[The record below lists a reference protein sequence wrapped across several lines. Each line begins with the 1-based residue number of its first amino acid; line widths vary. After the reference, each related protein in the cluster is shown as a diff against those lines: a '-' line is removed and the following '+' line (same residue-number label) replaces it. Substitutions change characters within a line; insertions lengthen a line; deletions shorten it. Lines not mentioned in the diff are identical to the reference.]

1 MDFTS
6 DGLGAGAGC
15 AGGGAGVWARVG
27 RMMVRIRIASA
38 MGFIFRP
45 LGELGGCVYVEILR
59 PPSEAL
65 RMTGFS
71 LDG

>member
-1 MDFTS
+1 
-6 DGLGAGAGC
+6 
-15 AGGGAGVWARVG
+15 
-27 RMMVRIRIASA
+27 VRIRIASA